1 MRKQNDKYTSAAC
14 TTTHTHIYIYIY
26 IYIRVRV
33 QANDQAAAAA
43 AATNS
48 KCKWR
53 LAKFAA
59 RFGSVLAA
67 DVDGHVRGIYGMSW
81 RQDT

>member
-1 MRKQNDKYTSAAC
+1 MRMQNDKYTSAAC
-14 TTTHTHIYIYIY
+14 TNTHTHTHIYLYIC
-26 IYIRVRV
+26 IRVRV
-33 QANDQAAAAA
+33 QANDQAAA